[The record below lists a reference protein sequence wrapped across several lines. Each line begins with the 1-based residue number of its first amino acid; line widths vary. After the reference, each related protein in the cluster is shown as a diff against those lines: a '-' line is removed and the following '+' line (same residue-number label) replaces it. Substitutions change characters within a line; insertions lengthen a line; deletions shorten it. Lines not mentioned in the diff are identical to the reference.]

1 MLTKNILIYLTIFF
15 LSISSISSKNENA
28 KKFLSQLGIKSK
40 LESPISFLEE
50 DQSPEIKSFS
60 TELGVINIK
69 CLYSKGYNIYSFQK
83 LKKDEDYSININ
95 KTENEKI
102 LLNFCRNTKTNENCT
117 VLKEKN
123 GTQIRLSGSIDGE
136 GDNKNVWSEMM
147 DEKNNNT
154 FTGIKINLVEGEKC
168 SDTER
173 HQTTIKMYCDSKIE
187 DSKFYETLKYS
198 NPSKCEHII
207 EARSLYGCSLRS
219 SYLFLRLLNEYYIVF
234 AIIFIIFGFI
244 LCFLGFKYKEKII
257 MFVCGILGCYLIT
270 AAVLSWF
277 PNLITDELG
286 LIICLIVCF
295 ILGCIVGFFLKG
307 EIKFNAILLGGFL
320 GYSSATFVYQIVQ
333 NYVSDWNPEYVRYGC
348 IGVCIVVGA
357 LLGYWLS
364 DPILLLGTSVLGG
377 YLVMRGISLIFG
389 HYLDEGYILDLIK
402 NKEFDQLKEIRDGWT
417 YAYLGT
423 WIVLTVVGTFIQCR
437 DKRKSGKKGP
447 GLLS

>member
-1 MLTKNILIYLTIFF
+1 
-15 LSISSISSKNENA
+15 
-28 KKFLSQLGIKSK
+28 
-40 LESPISFLEE
+40 
-50 DQSPEIKSFS
+50 
-60 TELGVINIK
+60 
-69 CLYSKGYNIYSFQK
+69 
-83 LKKDEDYSININ
+83 
-95 KTENEKI
+95 
-102 LLNFCRNTKTNENCT
+102 
-117 VLKEKN
+117 
-123 GTQIRLSGSIDGE
+123 
-136 GDNKNVWSEMM
+136 
-147 DEKNNNT
+147 
-154 FTGIKINLVEGEKC
+154 
-168 SDTER
+168 
-173 HQTTIKMYCDSKIE
+173 
-187 DSKFYETLKYS
+187 
-198 NPSKCEHII
+198 
-207 EARSLYGCSLRS
+207 
-219 SYLFLRLLNEYYIVF
+219 
-234 AIIFIIFGFI
+234 
-244 LCFLGFKYKEKII
+244 

-423 WIVLTVVGTFIQCR
+423 WIVLTVVGTFVQCR
-437 DKRKSGKKGP
+437 DKRKSGKKDP